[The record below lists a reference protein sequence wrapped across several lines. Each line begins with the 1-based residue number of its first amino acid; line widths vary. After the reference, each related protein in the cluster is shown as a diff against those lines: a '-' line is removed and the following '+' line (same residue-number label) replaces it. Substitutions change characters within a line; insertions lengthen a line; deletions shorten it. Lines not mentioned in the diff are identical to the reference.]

1 MKNLKKDINLK
12 YINLKPINSL
22 ENIYELVGFK
32 IKMLRLKNNYTINY
46 FSQITGIS
54 ISMIS
59 KIENGKTAVSLDKLV
74 LISIALDIPMYKL
87 FR

>member
-1 MKNLKKDINLK
+1 MKNSKKNIYLK
-12 YINLKPINSL
+12 YINLKSSNTL
-22 ENIYELVGFK
+22 ENIYELVGFR

-46 FSQITGIS
+46 LSQITGIS

-74 LISIALDIPMYKL
+74 IISIALHISMYKL